1 MTERRAAKTSFL
13 TNSYSI
19 HSNTEAV
26 SSIFE
31 AAQSETV
38 LVQSVIFQSSV
49 TATGSVPIPIE
60 SRLPLKLRVIKGV
73 FRGQGVMPPNG
84 RMATHFFIKFSF
96 CYTGT
101 VVIYNV

>member
-1 MTERRAAKTSFL
+1 VTERRAAKTSFL

-38 LVQSVIFQSSV
+38 LVQSVIFQS
-49 TATGSVPIPIE
+49 ATGSVPIPIE

-84 RMATHFFIKFSF
+84 RMATHFLSNFHFV
-96 CYTGT
+96 TL
-101 VVIYNV
+101 VQW